1 MNSTDPDGCSRCRG
15 ILVTLWRY
23 YYIIA
28 DAGGASPAS
37 ARGLLRNLGERA
49 GSASLASARGLLRNL
64 GERAGSASL
73 VSARG
78 LSRNL
83 GERACA
89 SFTVSA
95 RGLCFYYKAKNI
107 VYYDK

>member
-1 MNSTDPDGCSRCRG
+1 MNSTDPGGSSRCLG

-49 GSASLASARGLLRNL
+49 RASL
-64 GERAGSASL
+64 
-73 VSARG
+73 
-78 LSRNL
+78 
-83 GERACA
+83 
-89 SFTVSA
+89 TVSA